1 MCIEHDVKDFLH
13 EARMSFRERS
23 AWITLLTTFVCFG
36 VYFGSVFLGVVSVHG
51 FGMLHLLLLCVL
63 ALAVLQVSLTAIAAR
78 LAPKEAKALRDERE
92 ALIQARSHTVG
103 YYVLVAAVLAIF
115 IPGHLATN
123 KVDLMN
129 FALLDV
135 VVAAL
140 AVSLT
145 QVILFRRGA

>member
-1 MCIEHDVKDFLH
+1 
-13 EARMSFRERS
+13 MSFRERS

-36 VYFGSVFLGVVSVHG
+36 VYFGSVFLGVVSVRG
-51 FGMLHLLLLCVL
+51 FGMLHLLLACVV
-63 ALAVLQVSLTAIAAR
+63 ALAVLQVGLTAIAAR
-78 LAPKEAKALRDERE
+78 LSPGEARGLRDERE

-115 IPGHLATN
+115 IPGHMAISRVNL
-123 KVDLMN
+123 LN

-145 QVILFRRGA
+145 QIILFRRGA